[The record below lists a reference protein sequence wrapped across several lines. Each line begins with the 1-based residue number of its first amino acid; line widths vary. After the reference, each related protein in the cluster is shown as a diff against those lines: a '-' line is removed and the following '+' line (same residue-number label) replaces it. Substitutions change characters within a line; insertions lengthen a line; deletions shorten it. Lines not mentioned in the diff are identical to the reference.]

1 MTQNAASVALAI
13 SASAV
18 LSLVAKATVVLA
30 TGLLLTKA
38 MHRARAA
45 RRFVVLAW
53 TFAVLSAVPI
63 VVAFA
68 PAIPVVVRETR
79 QVAVSRLPD
88 RALATSIDEPRLPAS
103 ETATTWASIGSD
115 RIGTLALTLWGI
127 GVLVSLIP
135 VLTTFRRLHALRRT
149 ARPWDSDDL
158 RNVSGAQVLVHE
170 RLTAPITFGWRRP
183 TVLLPGDVDRW
194 PIANIQR
201 ALVHEMEH
209 VRRCDWP
216 VHVLARLVCAVYWF
230 HPLVW
235 AAWRQ
240 LHLEADRACD
250 DAVAD
255 RHDAREFAEQLIAL
269 AGRIRPGVAAP
280 ALSMAGGNLVTRVNA
295 LLNPQQA
302 RGRSGHAFAIPM
314 SLGAILVGGAVSTLE
329 AVERTILEVPAA
341 PIRIFDSKR
350 PLPTITPTVERPRP
364 LTGTQTPATAAPPA
378 PGETQA
384 AIQVPLPSPAI
395 RVAWSFRDYVIGAA
409 DILSITYWHQKE
421 MTGDYVVRPDGKI
434 TLPLLNDVEAAGLTP
449 AQLRDRLTAVSAKI
463 FDDPNITV
471 AVKAINSRKV
481 YISGGVARPGSYDLV
496 APLTVMQL
504 IALSGGLREFVTG
517 QGITIIRDQNGKIT
531 VFKFDY
537 REVISGRNLER
548 NIVLEPRDTVIV
560 PE

>member
-1 MTQNAASVALAI
+1 MTQSLASLAVTI
-13 SASAV
+13 STSFTMSIIVKAS
-18 LSLVAKATVVLA
+18 LILVV
-30 TGLLLTKA
+30 GLLLARA
-38 MHRARAA
+38 MRGARAA

-53 TFAVLSAVPI
+53 TFAVLSALPI

-115 RIGTLALTLWGI
+115 RTGTLALTLWGI

-149 ARPWDSDDL
+149 ARPWNRGDL
-158 RNVSGAQVLVHE
+158 RIVGRAQVLVHE
-170 RLTAPITFGWRRP
+170 SLTAPIMFGWRRP
-183 TVLLPGDVDRW
+183 RVLLPGDVDKW
-194 PIANIQR
+194 PIASIQR

-209 VRRCDWP
+209 VRRRDWP

-269 AGRIRPGVAAP
+269 AGRIRPGAATP
-280 ALSMAGGNLVTRVNA
+280 ALSMAGGDLVTRVSA
-295 LLNPQQA
+295 LLNPKQA
-302 RGRSGHAFAIPM
+302 RGRSGHGFAIPM
-314 SLGAILVGGAVSTLE
+314 SLGAILVGAAVSTLD

-341 PIRIFDSKR
+341 PIRTLDSNR
-350 PLPTITPTVERPRP
+350 PLPTTSPTVQEPRP
-364 LTGTQTPATAAPPA
+364 LAQTNTPATAAPPA
-378 PGETQA
+378 PRETPA
-384 AIQVPLPSPAI
+384 AIQVPPSSAAA
-395 RVAWSFRDYVIGAA
+395 VAPRDYVVGVG
-409 DILSITYWHQKE
+409 DILTINYWLQKE

-449 AQLRDRLTAVSAKI
+449 VQLRDRLVSISAQI
-463 FDDPNITV
+463 FASPNITV
-471 AVKAINSRKV
+471 GVKRINSRKV
-481 YISGGVARPGSYDLV
+481 YISGGVAKPGSYDLIE
-496 APLTVMQL
+496 PLTVMGL
-504 IALSGGLREFVTG
+504 IALSGGLREFATG
-517 QGITIIRDQNGKIT
+517 QGITILRDQDGKIT
-531 VFKFDY
+531 VFRVNY
-537 REVISGRNLER
+537 REILAGQNLQQ
-548 NIVLEPRDTVIV
+548 NIRLEPGDTVIV